1 METRAPLVLVA
12 NDNARDLAE
21 GVARRLGVEL
31 TPSRDVWFSSGEGKH
46 VVDRNVRGAD
56 VYVFARSYAPGSGRS
71 VYDNLTMAL
80 HTVDAARLADAD
92 RVTLV
97 MPYLPGTRQDK
108 RKDHTREG
116 VSTGLFAR
124 MIEAAGASMVLTVEP
139 HNEAIVGCFDPRR
152 TVLES
157 LSIVRTFGRFL
168 AAEGFV
174 CDVIAAPDVGGLGNA
189 RLYAQ
194 ALHREIAALSKER
207 DYTQA
212 SVVTRTTVLGDVAGK
227 DVLLVDDI
235 IDTGGSVV
243 SAVEAL
249 WGQGANSVIL
259 AVAHPILS
267 GNAWERITA
276 LHDQATARGVRFALI
291 GTGSVL
297 HRDPPPWYRC
307 FPLDAL
313 LSDVIRS
320 VNRRGS
326 VRALETS

>member
-1 METRAPLVLVA
+1 MDVRAPLCLVA
-12 NDNARDLAE
+12 CDDAQDLAE
-21 GVARRLGVEL
+21 AVGRRLGVEV
-31 TPSRDVWFSSGEGKH
+31 TPSRDVWFASGEGKH
-46 VVDRNVRGAD
+46 VVERNVRGAD
-56 VYVFARSYAPGSGRS
+56 LYVFARAAAPASGRS
-71 VYDNLTMAL
+71 VYDNLMMAL

-124 MIEAAGASMVLTVEP
+124 MIMAAGASMVITVEP
-139 HNEAIVGCFDPRR
+139 HNEAIVGCFDPHR

-157 LSIVRTFGRFL
+157 LSICRPFAKYL
-168 AAEGFV
+168 SAEGLV
-174 CDVIAAPDVGGLGNA
+174 GDLVASPDVGGLANA

-194 ALHREIAALSKER
+194 YLHKDIAALSKER
-207 DYTQA
+207 DYTKT
-212 SVVTRTTVLGDVAGK
+212 SVVTRTTVLGDVADH

-249 WGQGANSVIL
+249 WNRGARGVIV
-259 AVAHPILS
+259 AAAHPILS
-267 GNAWERITA
+267 GGAWERMA
-276 LHDQATARGVRFALI
+276 DLHDAAAMKGVRFALV
-291 GTGSVL
+291 GTSSVL
-297 HRDPPPWYRC
+297 HRDPPAWYKS
-307 FPLDAL
+307 FALDSL
-313 LSDVIRS
+313 LADVIRS

-326 VRALETS
+326 VRALETE